1 MAEDPKLN
9 NLFSKLDNNRRK
21 RVTLQIMV
29 WILVFFL
36 SLSIN
41 SYWYVNPIIVIVVWS
56 TIGIIV
62 TFIINYYYKKEEI
75 QILIQIKQ
83 SAVFNKKGKKETK
96 TM

>member
-9 NLFSKLDNNRRK
+9 NLFNRLDNNRRK

-41 SYWYVNPIIVIVVWS
+41 SYWYLNPIIVIVVWS
-56 TIGIIV
+56 IIGIIV

>member
-21 RVTLQIMV
+21 RVALQIMV

-83 SAVFNKKGKKETK
+83 SAVFNKKGKKRN
-96 TM
+96 

>member
-9 NLFSKLDNNRRK
+9 NLFNKLDNNRRK

-41 SYWYVNPIIVIVVWS
+41 SYWYVNPIIVIIVWS

-83 SAVFNKKGKKETK
+83 SALFNKKDKKETK